1 MVSWSMC
8 NTGND
13 AKLTIKLGR
22 LIDRILNGK
31 HSDN

>member
-8 NTGND
+8 KTGND
-13 AKLTIKLGR
+13 AKLKIKLGR

-31 HSDN
+31 QSDN